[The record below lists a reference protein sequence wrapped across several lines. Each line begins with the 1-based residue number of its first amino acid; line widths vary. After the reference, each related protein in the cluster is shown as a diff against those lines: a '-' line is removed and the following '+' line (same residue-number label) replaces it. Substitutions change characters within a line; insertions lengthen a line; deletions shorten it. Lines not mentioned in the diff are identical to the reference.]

1 VLVTMD
7 ISQGFPLEICTNL
20 LPPDS
25 LEDQIVDEPPPLQY
39 ARSNGLVRDHL
50 ADQLAFSEL
59 AKLQAA
65 VQHGLTD
72 DSELH
77 QFDFGSEVK
86 VEERVTISREEALLL
101 SSVAQEDTTE
111 AIDALPMFKTTSITR
126 KTRLELPLLKTDHET
141 DCKNFARRDD
151 FEIKLCDIRLP
162 LEMVNEE
169 NNEGLVWPPK
179 FSSLGEELV
188 EQLKQEK
195 ISVSRDMI
203 IYLQGVLKNAWT
215 EEDDKNLWESEQ
227 RYKRV
232 GR

>member
-1 VLVTMD
+1 MD
-7 ISQGFPLEICTNL
+7 ISQGLPLELSSNL

-39 ARSNGLVRDHL
+39 ARSNGLARDHL
-50 ADQLAFSEL
+50 ADQLVFSEL
-59 AKLQAA
+59 AKLQTA

-86 VEERVTISREEALLL
+86 VEERVTISKEGALLL
-101 SSVAQEDTTE
+101 SSVSQEDTAE
-111 AIDALPMFKTTSITR
+111 AIDALVLPMFKTRSITKR
-126 KTRLELPLLKTDHET
+126 ARLELPLLRTDHET

-151 FEIKLCDIRLP
+151 FEIKLCDIKLP

-169 NNEGLVWPPK
+169 DNEGLIWPSK

-195 ISVSRDMI
+195 ISVSKDI
-203 IYLQGVLKNAWT
+203 INYLQDALKNGWT

-232 GR
+232 GL